1 MMSSDPNLHSSSSQ
15 CKKRLALDWW
25 KLCSLNDVINTSVLS
40 ETRQCPK
47 SYDHYLLDFLM
58 AEQRH
63 GTSPS
68 VKTLVSD
75 FGFLSK
81 RKKFEFSLIFFF
93 QRTLILNIISSLGI
107 QISQLSDSN
116 IRNDS
121 INSMGGETMRKL
133 RARCYY

>member
-75 FGFLSK
+75 FGFLSENPDLK
-81 RKKFEFSLIFFF
+81 HYFLPR
-93 QRTLILNIISSLGI
+93 
-107 QISQLSDSN
+107 DSN
-116 IRNDS
+116 KSAFRL
-121 INSMGGETMRKL
+121 K
-133 RARCYY
+133 YKK